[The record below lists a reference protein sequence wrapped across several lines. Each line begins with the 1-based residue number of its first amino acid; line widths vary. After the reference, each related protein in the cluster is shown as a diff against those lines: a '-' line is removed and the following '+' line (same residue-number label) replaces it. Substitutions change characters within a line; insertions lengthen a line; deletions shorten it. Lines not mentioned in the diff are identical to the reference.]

1 MGDLSA
7 HGRPDRRRDLTMT
20 PLEPHQP
27 DRDLDPVAPGFH
39 SRNRPGE
46 DAPKAIVVDHVRKRF
61 RLYHE
66 RNQSLKARL
75 VRGKSRYEE
84 FWAINDVTFDIREGE
99 TFGII
104 GENGSGKS
112 TMLKT
117 LAKILKPD
125 DGAIQVVGK
134 MSALLELGAGFHP
147 ELSGRENVYLNGS
160 ILGLTKKQVDERFD
174 DIVSFAGLEQ
184 FIDMPVK
191 NYSSGMYVR
200 LGFSVAINVDPD
212 ILLIDEVLSVG
223 DESFQR
229 RCMEKFAE
237 LQQRGKTVVIVSHAI
252 GLIRMLCDRA
262 VWLNKGRVEAAG
274 TANDVCD
281 AYIGS
286 VHVEQVHEAGV
297 GVARR
302 GTGEATITQVEL
314 LADGAACTQLA
325 TGQQATVRIH
335 YCVNGK
341 PVERPT
347 LGFAMHRTDGIHVTG
362 VNIRETGMVPT
373 LLAGEGWFDY
383 VIDHLPLLAGTYQVS
398 AAIQDYL
405 CAHTYDWWQDAIRFE
420 VIPGWI
426 REAEG
431 VLTFLGHWEHPQ
443 GKTVGPNRMF

>member
-1 MGDLSA
+1 
-7 HGRPDRRRDLTMT
+7 MT
-20 PLEPHQP
+20 IVQP
-27 DRDLDPVAPGFH
+27 GSLVRDLDPSAPGFH
-39 SRNRPGE
+39 SRSRPGP
-46 DAPKAIVVDHVRKRF
+46 DAPKAIVVDHLRKRF

-66 RNQSLKARL
+66 RNQSLKARVL
-75 VRGKSRYEE
+75 RGKNRYEE
-84 FWAINDVTFDIREGE
+84 FWAIDDVTFDIRQGE

-117 LAKILKPD
+117 LARILRPD
-125 DGAIQVVGK
+125 AGNVEVHGK

-160 ILGLTKKQVDERFD
+160 ILGLTKKQIDTRFD

-200 LGFSVAINVDPD
+200 LGFSVAINVNPD
-212 ILLIDEVLSVG
+212 VLIIDEVLSVG

-237 LQQRGKTVVIVSHAI
+237 LQQQGKTVVIVSHAI

-262 VWLNKGRVEAAG
+262 VWLNKGKIQASGV
-274 TANDVCD
+274 ANEVCD

-286 VHVEQVHEAGV
+286 VHVEQTHEAGA

-302 GTGEATITQVEL
+302 GTGEATITLIEL
-314 LADGAACTQLA
+314 LADGQPADRLA
-325 TGQQATVRIH
+325 TGQEATIRLH
-335 YCVNGK
+335 YSVNGA
-341 PVERPT
+341 PIERPT
-347 LGFAMHRTDGIHVTG
+347 VGFAMHRTDGVHVTG
-362 VNIRETGMVPT
+362 VNIRETGLVPVA
-373 LLAGEGWFDY
+373 LSGVGWFDY
-383 VIDHLPLLAGTYQVS
+383 VIDHLPLLAGTYQIS
-398 AAIQDYL
+398 GAIQDFL
-405 CAHTYDWWQDAIRFE
+405 CAHTYDWWQDAVRFE
-420 VIPGWI
+420 VVPGWI

-443 GKTVGPNRMF
+443 AKAIGPKRMY